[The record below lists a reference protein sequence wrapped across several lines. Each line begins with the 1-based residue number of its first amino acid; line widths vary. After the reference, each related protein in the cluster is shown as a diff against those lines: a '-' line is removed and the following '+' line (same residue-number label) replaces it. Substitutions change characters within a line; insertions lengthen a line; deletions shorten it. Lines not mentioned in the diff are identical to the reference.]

1 MGGGNMATMGG
12 MQGPTDAGG
21 GGASYMPNV
30 GAMHGMGGWNF
41 LNGMN
46 IMMQF
51 LDGMNSMMHGIHAST
66 PPRNARNKLRAGG
79 TARNPPRPRDWDI
92 YSLSFS
98 NPRT

>member
-66 PPRNARNKLRAGG
+66 PPPKFAQQTPCRCVLWHGKKSAPAERLGYLF
-79 TARNPPRPRDWDI
+79 P
-92 YSLSFS
+92 LLQ
-98 NPRT
+98 